1 MRQDPKARFEKIFD
15 DNYRRLYAH
24 ALRFVQNEEDAEDIV
39 ADVFYEFWKR
49 IDEIDLDSGI
59 VTYLYRAVATRALNL
74 LRHRNISPVRLE
86 TLKAINEKRIEFIAQ
101 DDIYDIVNAKEIHQG
116 LRDALAEL
124 PEKCRQVFVL
134 SYVNNLKSKEIAE
147 VMNISVRTVEAHI
160 YKALKLLRSR
170 LKHLAQHTLVILIAI
185 GVSSFAELYVK

>member
-1 MRQDPKARFEKIFD
+1 MYHSPKERFERIFD

-49 IDEIDLDSGI
+49 IDEIDLESGI

-74 LRHRNISPVRLE
+74 LRHRNISPIRLE
-86 TLKAINEKRIEFIAQ
+86 TLKVISDRRLEFIAN
-101 DDIYDIVNAKEIHQG
+101 DDIYDIVTSKELNEAIRG
-116 LRDALAEL
+116 ALSEL

-134 SYVNNLKSKEIAE
+134 SYINGLKSKDIAE

-160 YKALKLLRSR
+160 YKALKLLRNR
-170 LKHLAQHTLVILIAI
+170 LQHLVRHT
-185 GVSSFAELYVK
+185 

>member
-1 MRQDPKARFEKIFD
+1 MQQDPKARFEKIFD

-49 IDEIDLDSGI
+49 IDEIDLESGI
-59 VTYLYRAVATRALNL
+59 VTYLYRAVGTRALNL

-86 TLKAINEKRIEFIAQ
+86 TLKAINEKRLEFIAN
-101 DDIYDIVNAKEIHQG
+101 DDIYDIVNAKEINQG
-116 LRDALAEL
+116 IRDALAEL

-134 SYVNNLKSKEIAE
+134 SYINGLKSKDIAD

-160 YKALKLLRSR
+160 YKALKQLRSR
-170 LKHLAQHTLVILIAI
+170 LKHLAHHTLII
-185 GVSSFAELYVK
+185 

>member
-1 MRQDPKARFEKIFD
+1 MRPDPEARFEKIFD

-24 ALRFVQNEEDAEDIV
+24 ALRYVQNEEDAEDIV

-74 LRHRNISPVRLE
+74 LRHRNISPIRLE
-86 TLKAINEKRIEFIAQ
+86 TLKAISEKRLEFIAN
-101 DDIYDIVNAKEIHQG
+101 DDIYDVVTAKEINEAI
-116 LRDALAEL
+116 RDALSEL

-134 SYVNNLKSKEIAE
+134 SYINGLKNKDIAE
-147 VMNISVRTVEAHI
+147 AMDISVRTVEAHI
-160 YKALKLLRSR
+160 YKALKLLRNR
-170 LKHLAQHTLVILIAI
+170 LQHLASHT
-185 GVSSFAELYVK
+185 